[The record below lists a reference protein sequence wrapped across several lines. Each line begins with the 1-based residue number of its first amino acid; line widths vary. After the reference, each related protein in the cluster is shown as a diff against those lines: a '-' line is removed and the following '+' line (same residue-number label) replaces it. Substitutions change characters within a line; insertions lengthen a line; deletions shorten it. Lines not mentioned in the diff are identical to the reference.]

1 MKLILDPFLLE
12 FAALRHSEF
21 EWLEELSILKVW
33 ALDYGE
39 PMLFFEIRLDRPL
52 CFNVDTYPFK
62 SLNYQLRHQWLHR
75 LVDFSSHIPEP
86 ILQTQKGGNIYA
98 DTTEKR
104 DLAYS
109 TL

>member
-1 MKLILDPFLLE
+1 MTLTIDPFLLE

-39 PMLFFEIRLDRPL
+39 PMLFFEIRMDRPL

-62 SLNYQLRHQWLHR
+62 SLNYPLRHKWLHR
-75 LVDFSSHIPEP
+75 LVDFSSRIPEP
-86 ILQTQKGGNIYA
+86 TIQTQKRGNTYVS
-98 DTTEKR
+98 TTKER
-104 DLAYS
+104 SLAHS
-109 TL
+109 AL